1 MALTPNFSAT
11 QTLGS
16 PSIITLTDTSTG
28 TDVLVTKRRVY
39 LAKADGTY
47 LVPDGTT
54 TDYVEW
60 NDFPATTSIDIDCL
74 DKDYALNITVQWL
87 NVSSTVL
94 YTKTTLVLVTLYNE
108 TFTFSLVQGQR
119 SNPLLMS
126 NVNYRF
132 NQSALRVEIDNATTA
147 VNTWGDIDAAQSCLD
162 RAKAISDNIQNFF

>member
-28 TDVLVTKRRVY
+28 TDVLVTQRRVY

-47 LVPDGTT
+47 IVPEGTT
-54 TDYVEW
+54 TDYVVW
-60 NDFPATTSIDIDCL
+60 DDFPATTSIDIDCL
-74 DKDYALNITVQWL
+74 DKDYALNVTVQWL
-87 NVSSTVL
+87 NVGNGVL

-108 TFTFSLVQGQR
+108 TFAFSLVQGQR

-132 NQSALRVEIDNATTA
+132 NQSTLRVEIDNATTA

-162 RAKAISDNIQNFF
+162 RAREISDNIQNFF